1 MLFLI
6 VRSDVAKLL
15 SNWYAAKGCNH
26 GLIEPVHDRHAES
39 GGAQQPVPEK
49 TGVAVV
55 EMGLKYV
62 LELNQN
68 NLRELIV
75 SG

>member
-1 MLFLI
+1 MARL
-6 VRSDVAKLL
+6 R
-15 SNWYAAKGCNH
+15 SNWRTAKGCNH
-26 GLIEPVHDRHAES
+26 GLIEPAHDRHAES

-49 TGVAVV
+49 PGVAVV

-68 NLRELIV
+68 NLWELIV
-75 SG
+75 NG